1 MILLYSL
8 LSIAFADPHVATL
21 NEGQPAPFSGTLFN
35 KEAVAA
41 VLAESGAEKERCDA
55 RIELEVEKSR
65 IELRKDLDYAEA
77 EFESCEQSFEDLRE
91 SHIDLTKKY
100 NRTSAAKPYIFSGG
114 LLGGIALTL
123 AVVYAVD
130 GVQQ

>member
-1 MILLYSL
+1 MILLYALISV
-8 LSIAFADPHVATL
+8 AFADPHVATVQ
-21 NEGQPAPFSGTLFN
+21 EGQPAPFSGTLFN
-35 KEAVAA
+35 KDAVAA
-41 VLAESGAEKERCDA
+41 ILAESSAEKEKCDA
-55 RIELEVEKSR
+55 RIELEVEKIR
-65 IELRKDLDYAEA
+65 IELEKDLNYVEA

-91 SHIDLTKKY
+91 SHVDLTKKY
-100 NRTSAAKPYIFSGG
+100 NRISAAKPYIFSGG